1 MFMLLQGVYSLSSEI
16 LRNYSNLRYFIYY
29 LMVFL
34 QKYIIFTDFSFR
46 SIT

>member
-16 LRNYSNLRYFIYY
+16 LRNYSNLRYLIYY

-34 QKYIIFTDFSFR
+34 QKYSIFSDFCF
-46 SIT
+46 